1 MLAGV
6 GTALVWVSVRRDLV
20 PDRPAATARQCDPL
34 AETDRALVILAP
46 VYGICYAFLL
56 TLLAFDLIMSLSP
69 HWFSALFGAYYF
81 MGSFYTGLA
90 AVMLLGVIAS
100 RRMGLGSVIGRPQFH
115 DLGKLIFAFCVV
127 TADFFFTQFLV
138 QWYGNLPEE
147 TEFIIHRIY
156 YAPWETVAWTV
167 LIVCFAVPFVLLLS
181 RKLKMMPTF
190 MFALCTVIL
199 AGMWLE
205 RFFLVSPSIWK
216 EHELPLGV
224 SEVLITAGFFGA
236 AALCTLL
243 FLRRFPALPLA
254 DPFFRSLTDPHGG
267 GGMIE
272 PKPPGTESKTTMTD
286 PKRISRAQRRKWHLW
301 FGVMA
306 AGDRGHA
313 LLLLLPSRTT
323 GIGPAQPIPFS
334 HRVHAGVKAI
344 DCRFCHPF
352 VERSENAG
360 LPEVE
365 KCFYCH
371 EYIIPIHPEILKE
384 KRYYTSGT
392 PGALGA
398 DLLRPGF
405 RQILAPAAHPLGQAR
420 LRRVPRQRARAWTA

>member
-1 MLAGV
+1 MNPQDEARLRNPAVTGGRTLMLICLVLTLAGAVAFVIGVSGAHPGRAWQAYLVNFVFWTGLSSGALLFSAVLTMTSARWGRPLKRLAEALGAFLPLAFVLFWVLYWGKDLIFPWIQEPIPAKAAWLNVGFLFLRDGLALLVLAGV

-20 PDRPAATARQCDPL
+20 PDRPAATAPVHPP

-127 TADFFFTQFLV
+127 TADFFFTQFFV

-156 YAPWETVAWTV
+156 YAPWETVAWAV
-167 LIVCFAVPFVLLLS
+167 LIVCFAVPFILLLS
-181 RKLKMMPTF
+181 RKLKTMPTF
-190 MFALCTVIL
+190 MFALCSLIL

-243 FLRRFPALPLA
+243 FLRRFPALPWG
-254 DPFFRSLTDPHGG
+254 DPFFRSTIDPHGG
-267 GGMIE
+267 
-272 PKPPGTESKTTMTD
+272 KP
-286 PKRISRAQRRKWHLW
+286 
-301 FGVMA
+301 
-306 AGDRGHA
+306 
-313 LLLLLPSRTT
+313 
-323 GIGPAQPIPFS
+323 
-334 HRVHAGVKAI
+334 
-344 DCRFCHPF
+344 
-352 VERSENAG
+352 
-360 LPEVE
+360 
-365 KCFYCH
+365 
-371 EYIIPIHPEILKE
+371 
-384 KRYYTSGT
+384 
-392 PGALGA
+392 
-398 DLLRPGF
+398 
-405 RQILAPAAHPLGQAR
+405 
-420 LRRVPRQRARAWTA
+420 